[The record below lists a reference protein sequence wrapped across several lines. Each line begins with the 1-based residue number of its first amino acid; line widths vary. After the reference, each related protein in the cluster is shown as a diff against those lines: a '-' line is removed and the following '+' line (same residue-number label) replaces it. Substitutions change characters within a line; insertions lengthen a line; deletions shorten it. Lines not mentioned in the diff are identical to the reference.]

1 MSTVSVR
8 GPRRL
13 GFAIEDQPGEMGMS
27 SSAILMTGM
36 KRAASTF
43 GLAIIGMIA
52 GFADT
57 VRSDGHGLVAKI
69 LSCAPPPDLLM

>member
-1 MSTVSVR
+1 
-8 GPRRL
+8 
-13 GFAIEDQPGEMGMS
+13 MS
-27 SSAILMTGM
+27 SSAVLMTGM

-52 GFADT
+52 GRMLAT
-57 VRSDGHGLVAKI
+57 LRRQSNGLGARI

>member
-1 MSTVSVR
+1 
-8 GPRRL
+8 
-13 GFAIEDQPGEMGMS
+13 MGMS

-36 KRAASTF
+36 MRAASTF
-43 GLAIIGMIA
+43 GLAIIDMIA

-57 VRSDGHGLVAKI
+57 LRNDGHGLVAKI